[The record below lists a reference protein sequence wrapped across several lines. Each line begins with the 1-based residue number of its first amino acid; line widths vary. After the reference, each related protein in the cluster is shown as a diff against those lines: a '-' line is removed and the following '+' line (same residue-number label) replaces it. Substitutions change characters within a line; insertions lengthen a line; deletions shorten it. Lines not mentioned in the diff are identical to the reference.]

1 MCKSLEFTEDL
12 VEEEANETILKEE
25 EGDFKHLKKNMIS

>member
-25 EGDFKHLKKNMIS
+25 GDFKHLKKKMIS